1 MDIDAM
7 LCDHA
12 ETAEGKL
19 FINGAAI
26 TMLWVAPTP
35 PHVIHLGVAAVVHV
49 PYTETN
55 QPHQIRVTIVD
66 EDGDPVVPWAPEGTA
81 SPGAVEIRGDFN
93 VGRPPTL
100 SPGESQAL
108 PFAFQ
113 LSGLPMPRIGLY
125 SVVVEIDGVESR
137 RLPFRVLVQQG

>member
-26 TMLWVAPTP
+26 SLLWVAPQP
-35 PHVIHLGVAAVVHV
+35 PHVINLGVAAVVHV
-49 PYTETN
+49 PYTDTN
-55 QPHQIRVTIVD
+55 QPHQIRVTL
-66 EDGDPVVPWAPEGTA
+66 EDGDPVVPWSPEG
-81 SPGAVEIRGDFN
+81 SPSPDAVEITGDFN

-113 LSGLPMPRIGLY
+113 MTGLPMPRLGLH
-125 SVVVEIDGVESR
+125 SVVVEIDGVERR
-137 RLPFRVLVQQG
+137 RLSFRVLVQNS